1 MPVVA
6 RDSKNPSKL
15 HATVNFPALMPSIA
29 FSATCSVFI
38 EPEDAAIM
46 AVTSGLLFCSEK
58 ANKENQINSYHGLRL
73 HDMNQMN
80 SEYQSIKRL
89 YFTLRE
95 TKISLL

>member
-15 HATVNFPALMPSIA
+15 HETVNFPALIPSIA
-29 FSATCSVFI
+29 RLATSSVFI

-58 ANKENQINSYHGLRL
+58 PKKGKS
-73 HDMNQMN
+73 
-80 SEYQSIKRL
+80 K
-89 YFTLRE
+89 
-95 TKISLL
+95 